1 VKSESARALA
11 CAPAAT
17 SSRSLSTARSVL
29 RVLSLL
35 VERPEGVRA
44 DEVAQALGKSVSTAY
59 YLLTSLC
66 DEGFAVHESKGLYR
80 PARGLEELTAAAEP
94 ESPLH
99 DGLAATV
106 DELFLL
112 TRKRSYLG
120 MVKPGRI
127 EIVAFHGR
135 QGVPRMPGLGSEIRD
150 SAHALAMGKV
160 VLSLLGPGALATYV
174 SRGMRRFTPQTIVT
188 GPELE
193 AELRRV
199 RRDGFAVDRE
209 EFDQSFCCIAAP
221 IFDERRRFVAAIG
234 LSTTPHVFD
243 AERDS
248 LSTTVMR
255 VAAGARAAA
264 SANPT
269 TRRPERNRANGNPH
283 RPVRAR
289 AQLRPVSVELQVD
302 AKNPRFLRAAEA
314 EPSLEREV
322 ASRQVAARQR
332 GNQTRSER

>member
-1 VKSESARALA
+1 VKSESASALA
-11 CAPAAT
+11 PAPAAA

-35 VERPEGVRA
+35 VERPGGVRA

-59 YLLTSLC
+59 YLLNSLC
-66 DEGFAVHESKGLYR
+66 EEGFAVHESKGLYR

-127 EIVAFHGR
+127 EIVAFRGR

-150 SAHALAMGKV
+150 CAHALAMGKV

-174 SRGMRRFTPQTIVT
+174 SRGMRRFTPHTVVT

-193 AELRRV
+193 ADLRRV

-209 EFDQSFCCIAAP
+209 EFDENFCCIAAP
-221 IFDERRRFVAAIG
+221 IFDERGRFVAALG

-243 AERDS
+243 TERER
-248 LSTTVMR
+248 LSAIVMR
-255 VAAGARAAA
+255 VAAGARSAAGA
-264 SANPT
+264 
-269 TRRPERNRANGNPH
+269 ERTHR
-283 RPVRAR
+283 RPVRTRAR
-289 AQLRPVSVELQVD
+289 LVPV
-302 AKNPRFLRAAEA
+302 A
-314 EPSLEREV
+314 
-322 ASRQVAARQR
+322 
-332 GNQTRSER
+332 